1 MDKVIENSFS
11 FLTNKNS
18 IVFVFVSL
26 FTALYGGLAAPTLPN
41 SITRLFEEDWFR
53 VLILSLIAL
62 GASQDP
68 KTAIMS
74 SILFMMLI
82 NNL

>member
-1 MDKVIENSFS
+1 MEKIIDNAFD

-26 FTALYGGLAAPTLPN
+26 FTALYGGLAAPELPN
-41 SITRLFEEDWFR
+41 EISRLFEEDWFR
-53 VLILSLIAL
+53 VIMLSLIAF
-62 GASQDP
+62 GSSKDP

-74 SILFMMLI
+74 SVLFLMIM